1 VISARLA
8 PLWLVLAMSL
18 AICGVGVVRM
28 ANAHPWDAG
37 VVPAASAT
45 SPAREAPPV
54 AAAAPARPE
63 GAAPTRLSVPAL
75 GVDAPVVAVAV
86 RPDGQLAVPGDPHV
100 LGWWRDGAWP
110 TAQSG
115 TVVIDGHVDT
125 RQDGPGALFH
135 IASVAPGATL
145 SLATPGGSAT
155 YVVQAVRHYPKAALP
170 AEVFDTTGNPRLVLI
185 SCGGVFDHAT
195 RQYRDNVVV
204 YAVPAAA

>member
-1 VISARLA
+1 VTVARLA

-18 AICGVGVVRM
+18 AISGVGVVRM
-28 ANAHPWDAG
+28 VNAHPRDTG
-37 VVPAASAT
+37 VVPGASAAV
-45 SPAREAPPV
+45 PARSAPL
-54 AAAAPARPE
+54 AAPARPPDAE
-63 GAAPTRLSVPAL
+63 PTRLTVPAL

-86 RPDGQLAVPGDPHV
+86 LPNGQLAVPDDPHV

-110 TAQSG
+110 TAPNG

-125 RQDGPGALFH
+125 RADGPGALFH
-135 IASVAPGATL
+135 IASVAPGATV
-145 SLATPGGSAT
+145 SLATPGGFAT

-170 AEVFDTTGNPRLVLI
+170 AEVFDAAGHPRLVLI

-204 YAVPAAA
+204 YATPASA